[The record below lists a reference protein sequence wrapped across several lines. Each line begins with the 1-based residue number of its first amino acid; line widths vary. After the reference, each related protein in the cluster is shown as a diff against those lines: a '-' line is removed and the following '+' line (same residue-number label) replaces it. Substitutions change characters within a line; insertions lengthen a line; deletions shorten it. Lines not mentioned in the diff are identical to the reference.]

1 MAARASNRRVE
12 PQTLGPG
19 QGNAMKHI
27 VVVLVAGSALLFAGA
42 AAAQR
47 SQQNRMAAC
56 NALAGE
62 RSLNGDA
69 RTSFLTKCVNG

>member
-1 MAARASNRRVE
+1 
-12 PQTLGPG
+12 
-19 QGNAMKHI
+19 MKHI
-27 VVVLVAGSALLFAGA
+27 AVVLVAGSALLFAGA
-42 AAAQR
+42 AAAQS